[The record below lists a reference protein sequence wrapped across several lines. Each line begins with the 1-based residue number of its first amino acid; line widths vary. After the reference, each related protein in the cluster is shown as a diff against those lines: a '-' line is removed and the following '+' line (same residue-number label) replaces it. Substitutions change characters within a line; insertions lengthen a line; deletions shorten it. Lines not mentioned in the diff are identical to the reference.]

1 MYVFRYA
8 ISFTIKRSAFLYQV
22 QFFSFDTLKE
32 HNLINFSSEMFSSLN
47 LFHII
52 IKMSLLANW
61 CRYFFGKAFFNFF
74 LSFRYLL
81 LFLSFIFAS
90 SFRSFLPFF
99 LQETLTNTI
108 FNCEISLSFSSFFF
122 DVIIMLVICLWR
134 NWLLKSQQTY
144 FVWRTDYKGCDTNKN
159 NGIFFKSLSLR
170 LSLCLLWSFISYF

>member
-1 MYVFRYA
+1 ML
-8 ISFTIKRSAFLYQV
+8 FLYQIL
-22 QFFSFDTLKE
+22 FFSFDTLKE

-74 LSFRYLL
+74 YLL
-81 LFLSFIFAS
+81 GISYSFFLQFLPHPFVLFY
-90 SFRSFLPFF
+90 PFF
-99 LQETLTNTI
+99 LEETLTNTI
-108 FNCEISLSFSSFFF
+108 FNCEISLSLSFSSFFF

-134 NWLLKSQQTY
+134 NWLHKSQQTY

-159 NGIFFKSLSLR
+159 KGIFFKSVSLR
-170 LSLCLLWSFISYF
+170 LSLYLLWSFISYF